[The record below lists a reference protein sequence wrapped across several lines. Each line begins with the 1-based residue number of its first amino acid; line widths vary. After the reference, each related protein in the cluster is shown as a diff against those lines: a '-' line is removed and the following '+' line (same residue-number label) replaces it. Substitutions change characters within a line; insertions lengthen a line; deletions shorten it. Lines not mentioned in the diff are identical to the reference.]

1 MVPRFVLV
9 ICIFCV
15 FLFSNL
21 DNWFFV
27 SLYFRFRLK
36 LRVSDGSGQAVFVL
50 FDGDVNF
57 LLGKHCHE
65 LVSVPKVCLFTM
77 TYVNVF
83 LLCSIELICFHCFN
97 LMFGSFMFFSQR
109 MLDIILQ
116 NWSCSKGWNCC
127 LKLRKVLGLV
137 LYCLMVPSG

>member
-15 FLFSNL
+15 FLFSIL

-97 LMFGSFMFFSQR
+97 LMFCEFYVF
-109 MLDIILQ
+109 
-116 NWSCSKGWNCC
+116 
-127 LKLRKVLGLV
+127 
-137 LYCLMVPSG
+137 